1 MKVAFAGTF
10 SVRLT
15 DVDMLVTLAFTP
27 ELGAAARRLKLVQ
40 AAGAGLNRSEMAMSF
55 WLRQAGAEAQRLIT

>member
-1 MKVAFAGTF
+1 
-10 SVRLT
+10 
-15 DVDMLVTLAFTP
+15 MLVTLAFTP